1 MGGVRSPIS
10 LHGRTAR
17 QDLLVP
23 NDRSADKVVQPGKLP
38 IHIRVPAL
46 EHFVLMSCA
55 HAAPG
60 LFAVAAVELRH
71 NIPFCLNS
79 YFDILTRHLLT
90 ILQLML
96 TFS

>member
-1 MGGVRSPIS
+1 MSGLRSPIS

-17 QDLLVP
+17 QDLSIP

-46 EHFVLMSCA
+46 EHFVLMSRA

-60 LFAVAAVELRH
+60 AGSIRLNQPAHPNVAGR
-71 NIPFCLNS
+71 
-79 YFDILTRHLLT
+79 LL
-90 ILQLML
+90 
-96 TFS
+96 